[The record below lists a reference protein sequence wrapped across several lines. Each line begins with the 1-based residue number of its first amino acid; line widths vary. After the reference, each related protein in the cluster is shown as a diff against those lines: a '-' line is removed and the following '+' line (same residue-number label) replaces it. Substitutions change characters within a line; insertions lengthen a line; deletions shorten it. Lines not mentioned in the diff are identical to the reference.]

1 MAQVKYRAV
10 ARVGEYQKD
19 GQTKARW
26 QEVGVVMATD
36 KGHILLLEPWFN
48 PAGLPRDGDKAVL
61 SLFPPQEGGSRGQS
75 NAQHSS
81 SQGTQQGGGFATP
94 DGQGGD
100 DFDSDVPF

>member
-48 PAGLPRDGDKAVL
+48 PAGLPRDGDKAVV
-61 SLFPPQEGGSRGQS
+61 SLFEPD
-75 NAQHSS
+75 
-81 SQGTQQGGGFATP
+81 QGGRQGSQNASDRCAQGP
-94 DGQGGD
+94 QGSGGD
-100 DFDSDVPF
+100 EPPF